1 MKKHNRLGILFMV
14 LGALLVAAAI
24 ALSLWNTYEDKRA
37 GEAAEDALQRIE
49 EKIELNRLNEGGLDA
64 PLIPDPYQ
72 KEMKEVDID
81 GHLYIGYLSIPSL
94 DLRLPV
100 MTNWS
105 YPQLRI
111 SPCRYTGTVQND
123 DLVIAGHNYRR
134 HFNRLKELK
143 PGDKVYFTDM
153 DGVVTKYEV
162 IEMEIVDPTSIE
174 NMLNGNY
181 DQTMFTCTYG
191 GKSRVAV
198 RCART
203 KTAL

>member
-181 DQTMFTCTYG
+181 DLTMFTCTYG